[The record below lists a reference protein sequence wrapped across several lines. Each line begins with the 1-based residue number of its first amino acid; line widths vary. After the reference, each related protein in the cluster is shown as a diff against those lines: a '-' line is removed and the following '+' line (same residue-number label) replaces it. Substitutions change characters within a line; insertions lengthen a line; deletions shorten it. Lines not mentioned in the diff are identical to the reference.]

1 MHFLHCSAKEG
12 SNCRNLLT
20 FFFFDVTNFPSLLRC
35 HQPTRLLA
43 QTNSWLRAGS
53 LANTNNLVATDAT
66 SPESSVVVFFSLSLS
81 LSLPFCLLFSFPF
94 TLFPGIL
101 FHLAFFFFPFFVNA
115 HLEHKASNGKTKTS
129 SEKASRSY
137 INL

>member
-94 TLFPGIL
+94 TRFPGIL
-101 FHLAFFFFPFFVNA
+101 FHLAFFFF
-115 HLEHKASNGKTKTS
+115 LS
-129 SEKASRSY
+129 SSMHTWSIKLVMAKPKPVQKKHHGHT
-137 INL
+137 